1 MSTRRCASPLSDMPE
16 LRWTL
21 LIIGVLFI
29 AILAWWERRRPHQAS
44 RQAPHISGE
53 PRPIVSN
60 DPSWGPDIE
69 AANPRANPNTLR
81 EPLILPEIRTEV
93 RGRESTLR
101 RELPVVEI
109 PAGSPIGL
117 RADSDED
124 DEEAIAA
131 EEAEEAGEAI
141 AEEEEGE
148 KSAVPVFESMSVG
161 ERPGS
166 PEPAPQYV
174 RQPPPEPTP
183 PRTSGLT
190 PESPLRPTP
199 AGASALAP
207 EPVPARAAPSAPASA
222 RTSGLTPESPLRPT
236 PAGASALAPEPAP
249 ARAAPSGPA
258 SEPGP
263 TPGTSSGLASEPGA
277 AQDLPPPVVATVRPI
292 VDWPPEDQRKLVSL
306 RLVARPPERFRGSLV
321 RQALAAEGFVLG
333 DLDIFHK
340 PDAQNRAVL
349 SAASLTKPGT
359 FDLDTM
365 DTQRYV
371 GLNLFAVLPGPKT
384 PQKAFEDLL
393 QTARM
398 LNERLEGA
406 LQDERGGPLT
416 PTRIQALRDAL
427 GAEAKS

>member
-1 MSTRRCASPLSDMPE
+1 MPE

-44 RQAPHISGE
+44 RQAPHIGGE
-53 PRPIVSN
+53 PRPVVSN
-60 DPSWGPDIE
+60 DPSWGPDIDSG
-69 AANPRANPNTLR
+69 NSRANPNALR

-93 RGRESTLR
+93 REARGRESTVR

-109 PAGSPIGL
+109 PASSPIGL
-117 RADSDED
+117 RADNEED

-131 EEAEEAGEAI
+131 EEAEEAEEAI
-141 AEEEEGE
+141 AEDDEGE
-148 KSAVPVFESMSVG
+148 ESAVPVVESMSAG
-161 ERPGS
+161 QRP
-166 PEPAPQYV
+166 QF
-174 RQPPPEPTP
+174 R
-183 PRTSGLT
+183 
-190 PESPLRPTP
+190 ES
-199 AGASALAP
+199 AP
-207 EPVPARAAPSAPASA
+207 EPGPVQAKASVHAPE
-222 RTSGLTPESPLRPT
+222 PEP
-236 PAGASALAPEPAP
+236 APEPAP
-249 ARAAPSGPA
+249 
-258 SEPGP
+258 EPTTG
-263 TPGTSSGLASEPGA
+263 SAHE
-277 AQDLPPPVVATVRPI
+277 LPPPIVATVRPI
-292 VDWPPEDQRKLVSL
+292 VEWPPEDQRKLVSL

-416 PTRIQALRDAL
+416 PTRVQALRDAL
-427 GAEAKS
+427 GVEAKS

>member
-1 MSTRRCASPLSDMPE
+1 MPE

-148 KSAVPVFESMSVG
+148 QSAVPVFESMSVD

-174 RQPPPEPTP
+174 RQPPPEP
-183 PRTSGLT
+183 G
-190 PESPLRPTP
+190 
-199 AGASALAP
+199 
-207 EPVPARAAPSAPASA
+207 PARASEPAPPRGAPSGPASA
-222 RTSGLTPESPLRPT
+222 RTSALTPESPLRPT

-263 TPGTSSGLASEPGA
+263 TPGTSSGLPSEPGA

>member
-1 MSTRRCASPLSDMPE
+1 MPE

-148 KSAVPVFESMSVG
+148 QSAVPVFESMSVD

-174 RQPPPEPTP
+174 RQPPPEP
-183 PRTSGLT
+183 G
-190 PESPLRPTP
+190 
-199 AGASALAP
+199 
-207 EPVPARAAPSAPASA
+207 PARAS
-222 RTSGLTPESPLRPT
+222 
-236 PAGASALAPEPAP
+236 EPAP
-249 ARAAPSGPA
+249 PRGAPSGPA

-263 TPGTSSGLASEPGA
+263 TPGTSSGLPSEPGA